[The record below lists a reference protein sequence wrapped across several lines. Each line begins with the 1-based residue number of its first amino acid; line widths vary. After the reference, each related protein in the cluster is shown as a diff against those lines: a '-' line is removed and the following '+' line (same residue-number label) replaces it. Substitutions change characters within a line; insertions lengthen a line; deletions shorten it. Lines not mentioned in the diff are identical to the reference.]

1 MSRAMDS
8 RLPNI
13 AVEAGFLGEKL
24 ARRCLRRLLSIRNL
38 MDRSDLDQKCVE
50 ASLLSRPHSLVGCLR
65 QTNDV
70 CRLI

>member
-1 MSRAMDS
+1 MDS

-38 MDRSDLDQKCVE
+38 MDRSDPDQKCVE
-50 ASLLSRPHSLVGCLR
+50 AYLAQSPSQPRRLPA
-65 QTNDV
+65 TNE
-70 CRLI
+70 

>member
-1 MSRAMDS
+1 MDS

-38 MDRSDLDQKCVE
+38 WIVRV
-50 ASLLSRPHSLVGCLR
+50 
-65 QTNDV
+65 
-70 CRLI
+70 LIKSV